1 MLRTELEQDYV
12 GDDCL
17 AIECDLVVA
26 MEAQLSDIR
35 VGVDSQIWHMPRP
48 TGLTGRVD
56 RLDRSGL
63 YSPSRIRFFVKSPHA
78 ILLVKGYVFP
88 TNKYKG

>member
-1 MLRTELEQDYV
+1 MLRTKLEQEYV

-35 VGVDSQIWHMPRP
+35 VGVDSQIWHLPRP
-48 TGLTGRVD
+48 TGLTD
-56 RLDRSGL
+56 RADRSNRSGL
-63 YSPSRIRFFVKSPHA
+63 CSPSKIRVFIKSPYA
-78 ILLVKGYVFP
+78 ILLMKGYVFP
-88 TNKYKG
+88 GL